1 MKECILWI
9 YDFVDCF
16 ILEIINIWVYVFWYF
31 IFIIG
36 FVYIG
41 NEFFFIRFVC
51 CIFFMIFILYVVIL
65 LKEKCV
71 IKYFLMWILIEN
83 FKFFIRYFVY
93 IDMVYKGYF
102 FCYILFWWSVDMFLR
117 WCYIVMDKYIC
128 VDRFL
133 LCYCIGYICKIVYS
147 L

>member
-1 MKECILWI
+1 M
-9 YDFVDCF
+9 YFV
-16 ILEIINIWVYVFWYF
+16 NIWFCWLFYFGDNKYMSICFLVFYF
-31 IFIIG
+31 YYWVCLYRKWIFYYKVCMLYFFYDIY
-36 FVYIG
+36 FVYSYLI
-41 NEFFFIRFVC
+41 
-51 CIFFMIFILYVVIL
+51 
-65 LKEKCV
+65 KEKCV
-71 IKYFLMWILIEN
+71 IKYLKVWILIEN